1 MREKGRG
8 RERIGKRD
16 TEERDKTHKKVRKE
30 KKGREKGI
38 EVGEREKLK
47 MSVLTLF
54 ACNIE

>member
-30 KKGREKGI
+30 KKGREKNRSWR
-38 EVGEREKLK
+38 ERETKDVSTDLVR
-47 MSVLTLF
+47 M
-54 ACNIE
+54 